1 MKLSINNF
9 YESIKIPKIKF
20 IYENIKKIKNPNIIE
35 FGVRK
40 GVSTSMFLYVCNKN
54 KGKLLSVDIVNY
66 EKLYTDKNWTFLES
80 RDDNFSFIK
89 NKINKKLDVIYIDS
103 YHEPNHIKK
112 ILFYYYKFLKK
123 EGLIF
128 IDDISWLPYVKKSY
142 RDNEFNEIINR
153 NTFNKIIEI
162 YSKNIE
168 NINLEFSFSGSGTA
182 KIQKLNNKILNEPYK
197 ITNRIYSFKNI
208 LKILYRPNPKN

>member
-35 FGVRK
+35 FGVRN

-80 RDDNFSFIK
+80 RDDNFSFI
-89 NKINKKLDVIYIDS
+89 
-103 YHEPNHIKK
+103 
-112 ILFYYYKFLKK
+112 
-123 EGLIF
+123 
-128 IDDISWLPYVKKSY
+128 
-142 RDNEFNEIINR
+142 
-153 NTFNKIIEI
+153 
-162 YSKNIE
+162 
-168 NINLEFSFSGSGTA
+168 
-182 KIQKLNNKILNEPYK
+182 NNKVNK
-197 ITNRIYSFKNI
+197 
-208 LKILYRPNPKN
+208 